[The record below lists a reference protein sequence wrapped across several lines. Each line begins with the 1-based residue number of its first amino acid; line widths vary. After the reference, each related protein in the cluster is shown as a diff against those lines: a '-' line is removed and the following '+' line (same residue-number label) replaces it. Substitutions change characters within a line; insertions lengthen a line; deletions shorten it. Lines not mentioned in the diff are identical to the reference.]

1 MKRFT
6 WFIMILAV
14 PIFSYGST
22 LESLLQSVEQNNPRL
37 IALQKWLE
45 AEEVKA
51 RTGIYP
57 ENPEISL
64 NYLFGNPEAIGNQQ
78 EFGIMQSFRLP
89 GYYLSKS
96 AIRQLT
102 YRQMQALADVEKREV
117 LHNAQSVYFHLVMLH
132 QKAGALKARNQN
144 AETLVELFAEGFA
157 AGEIS
162 RPVLDKAR
170 IHAIGVQ
177 HDLQTTLSQITV
189 NLQRL
194 EQLNG
199 GISITGLTFA
209 YPSGQQIPDLQVLL
223 ANLPENNPHLVMAQ
237 LQISQK
243 EMEIRHNRM
252 ANLPSFSAGYRSEA
266 ILDQSLQGFH
276 LSLTI
281 PLWQNRNVIRHARL
295 EHEWA
300 QANYLQHESEL
311 LVQIS
316 GLYQQLE
323 TLQNSYR
330 QMKEVLEQEQIL
342 PGNLELLQSG
352 QISFS
357 EYLINADLVWE
368 ARKQYFQTEY
378 EFFVM
383 LSKLRSML

>member
-6 WFIMILAV
+6 WFIMMLAV

-22 LESLLQSVEQNNPRL
+22 LEQLLQSVEQNNPRL

-96 AIRQLT
+96 AIQQLT
-102 YRQMQALADVEKREV
+102 FRQMQALADAEKREV
-117 LHNAQSVYFHLVMLH
+117 LHNAQGVYFHLVMLY
-132 QKAGALKARNQN
+132 QKAVALKARNQN
-144 AETLVELFAEGFA
+144 AEMLVELFAEGFE

-177 HDLQTTLSQITV
+177 HDLQITLSQITV
-189 NLQRL
+189 SLQRL

-199 GISITGLTFA
+199 GIPIADLTFA

-252 ANLPSFSAGYRSEA
+252 ANLPSLSAGYRSEA
-266 ILDQSLQGFH
+266 ILDQSLKGFQ

-281 PLWQNRNVIRHARL
+281 PLWQNTNVIRHSRL

-300 QANYLQHESEL
+300 QASYLQQESEL
-311 LVQIS
+311 VAQVSGMYHQLV
-316 GLYQQLE
+316 
-323 TLQNSYR
+323 TLQTSYR
-330 QMKEVLEQEQIL
+330 QMKDVLEQEQIL
-342 PGNLELLQSG
+342 RGNLELLQSG